1 MILKDY
7 CLVLMYCND
16 NEVFGEIVMANIA
29 DPDLTVT
36 RECAYCKVP
45 KFSAPENFAVIY
57 LKFKQRGQT
66 LWFFADCS
74 SRSSLIWVCTVCPDL
89 LNCQKT

>member
-1 MILKDY
+1 
-7 CLVLMYCND
+7 
-16 NEVFGEIVMANIA
+16 MANIA

-36 RECAYCKVP
+36 RECAYRKVP

-66 LWFFADCS
+66 LGCF
-74 SRSSLIWVCTVCPDL
+74 V
-89 LNCQKT
+89 KKM